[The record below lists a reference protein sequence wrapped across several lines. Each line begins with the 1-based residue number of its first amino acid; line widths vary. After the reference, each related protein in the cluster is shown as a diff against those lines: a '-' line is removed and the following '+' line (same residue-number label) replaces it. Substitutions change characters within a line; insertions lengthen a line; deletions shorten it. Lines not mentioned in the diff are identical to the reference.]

1 MQRPVHLIRFTER
14 SISLRETGCSTQ
26 KSKRCRS
33 I

>member
-1 MQRPVHLIRFTER
+1 MQRPVHLICFTER
-14 SISLRETGCSTQ
+14 SISLRGTGYSPQ